1 MLDKGGNM
9 LSKTHF
15 KILESY
21 VFMGDTR
28 YRVVIYGTNIIFNI
42 KASSEEDAINKAYEL
57 AQKMGLNDNIIEDI
71 KKNIKTQ

>member
-1 MLDKGGNM
+1 M
-9 LSKTHF
+9 LSKSHF

-28 YRVVIYGTNIIFNI
+28 YRVVISGTNIIFNV
-42 KASSEEDAINKAYEL
+42 KASSDEEAINKAYEL
-57 AQKMGLNDNIIEDI
+57 AQKMGLNDNIVENI